1 MAPWS
6 SLGGYF
12 PVSNSQEL
20 PQFYRS
26 SSLLRFTR
34 NGPSVALLAI
44 ALVSG
49 LLGGFVLST
58 SSLRLDLCPMPLDAL
73 NGISDTF
80 HPPTHDSVIPSLQS
94 EELDLEALRAIVSRT
109 RGYYA
114 RDYSMTLGWN
124 NVRSITASFILP
136 YHTNPHPDALHH

>member
-1 MAPWS
+1 
-6 SLGGYF
+6 
-12 PVSNSQEL
+12 
-20 PQFYRS
+20 
-26 SSLLRFTR
+26 
-34 NGPSVALLAI
+34 
-44 ALVSG
+44 
-49 LLGGFVLST
+49 
-58 SSLRLDLCPMPLDAL
+58 MPLDAL

-80 HPPTHDSVIPSLQS
+80 HPLTHDSIIPSLQS